1 MPKVTPE
8 TKPKK
13 RRLLI
18 FSRVPG
24 RIDAALAAAVAHLEK
39 DAKQGDLPREE
50 QKEDRALVAKL
61 KAAQQAPAKPKRRG
75 GLLF

>member
-39 DAKQGDLPREE
+39 DAKQGDLPTEE

-61 KAAQQAPAKPKRRG
+61 KAAQAPAKPKRQG

>member
-8 TKPKK
+8 AKAPK
-13 RRLLI
+13 RRLI

-24 RIDAALAAAVAHLEK
+24 RLDAALAAAIGHLEK
-39 DAKQGDLPREE
+39 DEQEDLPTEE
-50 QKEDRALVAKL
+50 RREDRKLVAKL
-61 KAAQQAPAKPKRRG
+61 KTAKAPAKPKRAG

>member
-8 TKPKK
+8 AKAAPK
-13 RRLLI
+13 RRLI

-24 RIDAALAAAVAHLEK
+24 RLDAALAAAIGHLEQ
-39 DAKQGDLPREE
+39 DAKQEDLPREE

-61 KAAQQAPAKPKRRG
+61 KAAQAPAKPKRKG

>member
-8 TKPKK
+8 AKAPK
-13 RRLLI
+13 RRLI

-24 RIDAALAAAVAHLEK
+24 RLDAALAAAIGHLEK
-39 DAKQGDLPREE
+39 DAKQEDLPTEE
-50 QKEDRALVAKL
+50 RREDRKLVAKL
-61 KAAQQAPAKPKRRG
+61 KTAKAPAKPKRAG